1 MGLKPCFRVVANGSD
16 ISSVIE
22 ELFEYISVTDQT
34 GIESDTCEISL
45 IDDPVT
51 PIAIPPRGAEM
62 EILMGYD
69 DAFVSMGKYVV
80 DEIELD
86 GPPEKMVIRGR
97 AAAQTASKS
106 GQVSM
111 QTQKSRTWAKDT
123 TIEAAVR
130 KIAKEH
136 NLDFMVSDSLKTV
149 KLPQTSQSDESDL
162 SFLFRLAKRYD
173 AICKPAGAKLLFVKR
188 GEIQMETLA
197 FTRWQLSKWSMVRSS
212 RDSTG
217 TVIAYWHEKA
227 KAKKHEVKLGDGEP
241 VRRLRHAYADEASAK
256 AAAQAALDK
265 SKRDEDKLSIALPG
279 DPYISAESPVTISEI
294 RDGID
299 GDWIVDSVTH
309 KIDKSVGFNTSFEAV
324 KSLNQAK

>member
-16 ISSVIE
+16 ISNVIE

-34 GIESDTCEISL
+34 GIESDTCEIGI

-51 PIAIPPRGAEM
+51 PIAIPPRGAEL
-62 EILMGYD
+62 EIFMGYD
-69 DAFVSMGKYVV
+69 DTFVSMGKYVV
-80 DEIELD
+80 DEIELES
-86 GPPEKMVIRGR
+86 PPEKMVIRGR

-111 QTQKSRTWAKDT
+111 QTQKIRTWAKDT
-123 TIEAAVR
+123 TIEATVR

-136 NLDFMVSDSLKTV
+136 NLDFMVSDSLKAV

-188 GEIQMETLA
+188 GEIQLDVLSLS
-197 FTRWQLSKWSMVRSS
+197 RYQLSKWSMVRSS

-241 VRRLRHAYADEASAK
+241 VRRLRHAYADAASAK

-265 SKRDEDKLSIALPG
+265 SKRDEDKLSITLPG

>member
-1 MGLKPCFRVVANGSD
+1 MGLKPCFKVIANGSD
-16 ISSVIE
+16 ISNVIE

-51 PIAIPPRGAEM
+51 PISIPPRGAEM

-69 DAFVSMGKYVV
+69 DALVPMGKYIV
-80 DEIELD
+80 DEIELE

-111 QTQKSRTWAKDT
+111 QTQKSRTWEKDT
-123 TIEAAVR
+123 TIEATVR

-136 NLDFMVSDSLKTV
+136 NLDFMVSDSLKAV

-188 GEIQMETLA
+188 GEIQLDVLSL
-197 FTRWQLSKWSMVRSS
+197 TRYKLSKWSMVRSS

-241 VRRLRHAYADEASAK
+241 VRRLRHAYADAASAK
-256 AAAQAALDK
+256 AGAQAALDK
-265 SKRDEDKLSIALPG
+265 SKRDEDKLSITLPG
-279 DPYISAESPVTISEI
+279 DPHVSAESPVTISEI
-294 RDGID
+294 RDGIN

-324 KSLNQAK
+324 KNLKDEE

>member
-1 MGLKPCFRVVANGSD
+1 MGLKPCFKVIANGSD
-16 ISSVIE
+16 ISNVIE

-51 PIAIPPRGAEM
+51 PISIPPRGAEM

-69 DAFVSMGKYVV
+69 DALVPMGKYIV
-80 DEIELD
+80 DEIELE

-123 TIEAAVR
+123 TIEATVR

-136 NLDFMVSDSLKTV
+136 NLDFMVSDSLKAV

-188 GEIQMETLA
+188 GEIQLDVLSL
-197 FTRWQLSKWSMVRSS
+197 TRYQLSKWSMVRSS

-241 VRRLRHAYADEASAK
+241 VRRLRHAYADAASAK
-256 AAAQAALDK
+256 AGAQAALDK
-265 SKRDEDKLSIALPG
+265 SKRDEDKLSISLPG
-279 DPYISAESPVTISEI
+279 DPHVSAESPVTISEI
-294 RDGID
+294 RDGIN

-324 KSLNQAK
+324 KNLKDEE

>member
-1 MGLKPCFRVVANGSD
+1 MGLKPCFKVIANGSD
-16 ISSVIE
+16 ISNVIE

-51 PIAIPPRGAEM
+51 PISIPPRGAEM

-69 DAFVSMGKYVV
+69 DALVPMGKYIV
-80 DEIELD
+80 DEIELE

-111 QTQKSRTWAKDT
+111 QTQKIRTWAKDT
-123 TIEAAVR
+123 TIEATVR

-136 NLDFMVSDSLKTV
+136 NLDFMVSDSLKAV

-188 GEIQMETLA
+188 GEIQLDVLSL
-197 FTRWQLSKWSMVRSS
+197 TRYQLSKWSMVRSS

-241 VRRLRHAYADEASAK
+241 VRRLRHAYADAASAK
-256 AAAQAALDK
+256 AGAQAALDK
-265 SKRDEDKLSIALPG
+265 SKRDEDKLSITLPG
-279 DPYISAESPVTISEI
+279 DPHVSAESPVTISEI
-294 RDGID
+294 RDGIN

-324 KSLNQAK
+324 KNLKDEE

>member
-16 ISSVIE
+16 ISNVIE

-34 GIESDTCEISL
+34 GIESDTCEIGI

-51 PIAIPPRGAEM
+51 PIAIPPRGAEL
-62 EILMGYD
+62 EIFMGYD
-69 DAFVSMGKYVV
+69 DTFVSMGKYVV
-80 DEIELD
+80 DEIELE

-136 NLDFMVSDSLKTV
+136 NLDFMVSDSLKAV
-149 KLPQTSQSDESDL
+149 KFPQISQSDESDL

-188 GEIQMETLA
+188 GEIQMETMA

-241 VRRLRHAYADEASAK
+241 VRRLRHAYADAASAK

-265 SKRDEDKLSIALPG
+265 SKRDEDKLSITLPG

-294 RDGID
+294 RDGIN

-324 KSLNQAK
+324 KNLDSAT

>member
-1 MGLKPCFRVVANGSD
+1 MGLKPCFKVIANGSD
-16 ISSVIE
+16 ISNVIE

-51 PIAIPPRGAEM
+51 PISIPPRGAEM

-69 DAFVSMGKYVV
+69 DALVPMGKYIV
-80 DEIELD
+80 DEIELE

-123 TIEAAVR
+123 TIEATVR

-136 NLDFMVSDSLKTV
+136 NLDFMVSDSLKAV

-188 GEIQMETLA
+188 GEIQLDVLSL
-197 FTRWQLSKWSMVRSS
+197 TRYQLSKWSMVRSS

-227 KAKKHEVKLGDGEP
+227 KAKKHEVKLGEFT
-241 VRRLRHAYADEASAK
+241 
-256 AAAQAALDK
+256 AA
-265 SKRDEDKLSIALPG
+265 
-279 DPYISAESPVTISEI
+279 
-294 RDGID
+294 
-299 GDWIVDSVTH
+299 
-309 KIDKSVGFNTSFEAV
+309 
-324 KSLNQAK
+324 

>member
-1 MGLKPCFRVVANGSD
+1 MGLKPCFKVMANGSD
-16 ISSVIE
+16 ISNVIE

-51 PIAIPPRGAEM
+51 PISIPPRGAEM

-69 DAFVSMGKYVV
+69 DALVPMGKYIV
-80 DEIELD
+80 DEIELE

-123 TIEAAVR
+123 TIETTVR

-136 NLDFMVSDSLKTV
+136 NLDFMVSDSLKAV

-188 GEIQMETLA
+188 GEIQLDVLSL
-197 FTRWQLSKWSMVRSS
+197 TRYQLSKWSMVRSS

-241 VRRLRHAYADEASAK
+241 VRRLRHAYADAASAK
-256 AAAQAALDK
+256 AGAQAALDK
-265 SKRDEDKLSIALPG
+265 SKRDEDKLSITLPG
-279 DPYISAESPVTISEI
+279 DPHVSAESPVTISEI
-294 RDGID
+294 RDGIN

-324 KSLNQAK
+324 KNLKDEE

>member
-1 MGLKPCFRVVANGSD
+1 MGLKPCFKVIANGSD
-16 ISSVIE
+16 ISNVIE

-51 PIAIPPRGAEM
+51 PISIPPRGAEM

-69 DAFVSMGKYVV
+69 DALVPMGKYIV
-80 DEIELD
+80 DEIELE

-123 TIEAAVR
+123 TIEATVR

-136 NLDFMVSDSLKTV
+136 NLDFMVSDSLKAV

-188 GEIQMETLA
+188 GEIQLDVLSL
-197 FTRWQLSKWSMVRSS
+197 TRYQLSKWSMVRSS

-241 VRRLRHAYADEASAK
+241 VRRLRHAYADAASAK
-256 AAAQAALDK
+256 AGAQAALDK
-265 SKRDEDKLSIALPG
+265 SKRDEDKLSITLPG
-279 DPYISAESPVTISEI
+279 DPHVSAESPVTISEI
-294 RDGID
+294 RDGIN

-324 KSLNQAK
+324 KNLKDEE

>member
-1 MGLKPCFRVVANGSD
+1 MGLKPCFKVIANGSD
-16 ISSVIE
+16 ISNVIE

-51 PIAIPPRGAEM
+51 PISIPPRGAEM

-69 DAFVSMGKYVV
+69 DALVPMGKYIV
-80 DEIELD
+80 DEIELE

-123 TIEAAVR
+123 TIEATVR

-136 NLDFMVSDSLKTV
+136 NLDFMVSDSLKAV

-162 SFLFRLAKRYD
+162 SFLFRLAKCYD

-188 GEIQMETLA
+188 GEIQLDVLSL
-197 FTRWQLSKWSMVRSS
+197 TRYQLSKWSMVRSS

-241 VRRLRHAYADEASAK
+241 VRRLRHAYADAASAK
-256 AAAQAALDK
+256 AGAQAALDK
-265 SKRDEDKLSIALPG
+265 SRRDEDKLSITLPG
-279 DPYISAESPVTISEI
+279 DPHVSAESPVTISEI
-294 RDGID
+294 RDGIN

-324 KSLNQAK
+324 KNLKDEE

>member
-1 MGLKPCFRVVANGSD
+1 MGLKPCFKVIANGSD
-16 ISSVIE
+16 ISNVIE

-51 PIAIPPRGAEM
+51 PISIPPRGAEM

-69 DAFVSMGKYVV
+69 DALVPMGKYIV
-80 DEIELD
+80 DEIELE

-123 TIEAAVR
+123 TIEATVR

-136 NLDFMVSDSLKTV
+136 NLDFMVSDSLKAV

-188 GEIQMETLA
+188 GEIQLDVLSL
-197 FTRWQLSKWSMVRSS
+197 TRYKLSKWSMVRSS

-241 VRRLRHAYADEASAK
+241 VRRLRHAYADAASAK
-256 AAAQAALDK
+256 AGAQAALDK
-265 SKRDEDKLSIALPG
+265 SKRDEDKLSITLPG
-279 DPYISAESPVTISEI
+279 DPHVSAESPVTISEI
-294 RDGID
+294 RDGIN

-324 KSLNQAK
+324 KNLKDEE

>member
-16 ISSVIE
+16 ISNVIE

-34 GIESDTCEISL
+34 GIESDTCEIGI

-51 PIAIPPRGAEM
+51 PIAIPPRGAEL
-62 EILMGYD
+62 EIFMGYD
-69 DAFVSMGKYVV
+69 DTFVSMGKYVV
-80 DEIELD
+80 DEIELE

-111 QTQKSRTWAKDT
+111 QTQKIRTWAKDT

-136 NLDFMVSDSLKTV
+136 NLDFMVSDSLKSV
-149 KLPQTSQSDESDL
+149 KLPQISQSDESDL

-188 GEIQMETLA
+188 GEIQLDVLSL
-197 FTRWQLSKWSMVRSS
+197 TRYQLSKWSMVRSS

-241 VRRLRHAYADEASAK
+241 VRRLRHAYPDSASAK

-265 SKRDEDKLSIALPG
+265 SKRDEDKLSITLPG

-294 RDGID
+294 RDGIN

-324 KSLNQAK
+324 KNLKDEE

>member
-1 MGLKPCFRVVANGSD
+1 MGLKPCFKVIVNGSD
-16 ISSVIE
+16 ISNVIE

-51 PIAIPPRGAEM
+51 PISIPPRGAEM

-69 DAFVSMGKYVV
+69 DALVPMGKYIV
-80 DEIELD
+80 DEIELE

-123 TIEAAVR
+123 TIEATVR

-136 NLDFMVSDSLKTV
+136 NLDFMVSDSLKAV

-188 GEIQMETLA
+188 GEIQLDVLSL
-197 FTRWQLSKWSMVRSS
+197 TRYQLSKWSMVRSS

-241 VRRLRHAYADEASAK
+241 VRRLRHAYADAASAK
-256 AAAQAALDK
+256 AGAQAALDK
-265 SKRDEDKLSIALPG
+265 SKRDEDKLSITLPG
-279 DPYISAESPVTISEI
+279 DPHVSAESPVTISEI
-294 RDGID
+294 RDGIN

-324 KSLNQAK
+324 KNLKDEE